1 LIRDEA
7 ACEHSLVSIQTGL
20 NIVSGMGLFVG
31 GGDGTIDVGDTIT
44 VVQAIGSDLVG
55 ETRQIVSVASE
66 SMATVDAAWAQDT
79 GGVAMTHQFST
90 GTGACPGRMRQN
102 KLEHDMETLSASL
115 LATNTDTRDQVS
127 QAIQANRAA
136 NLATATAVETSLAA
150 KVTAMATEQTDRRT
164 DRDVVEAAL
173 TTMASD
179 VASRHATALTAA
191 TTALTDTQ
199 TRIDAAHAAMGTE
212 ATRVH
217 TLMEHQLEQ
226 HNTDT
231 AMLSEQRTLFEGAF
245 DAQATLL
252 ANTVGSASVAAEVTA
267 SRTYVDATQAAN
279 SYDTRID
286 PVPACGTGTAATCE
300 TITGCAWDGTS
311 VCEALVV
318 ACPAAITTGPASGFE
333 SACTAVASGSCTY
346 DATGGAGGVPSCVY
360 GGGYVAGGAG
370 R

>member
-1 LIRDEA
+1 MRSAVSHVPLSVVSFLFLCPP
-7 ACEHSLVSIQTGL
+7 ACQLTELCCAPLSLWS
-20 NIVSGMGLFVG
+20 
-31 GGDGTIDVGDTIT
+31 
-44 VVQAIGSDLVG
+44 A
-55 ETRQIVSVASE
+55 
-66 SMATVDAAWAQDT
+66 
-79 GGVAMTHQFST
+79 
-90 GTGACPGRMRQN
+90 GRMRQN

-217 TLMEHQLEQ
+217 TLCVSPP
-226 HNTDT
+226 DT
-231 AMLSEQRTLFEGAF
+231 
-245 DAQATLL
+245 TLL
-252 ANTVGSASVAAEVTA
+252 
-267 SRTYVDATQAAN
+267 
-279 SYDTRID
+279 
-286 PVPACGTGTAATCE
+286 PACACRRN
-300 TITGCAWDGTS
+300 
-311 VCEALVV
+311 ALFPFPFSLLSSLFSLSMSSLCNRV
-318 ACPAAITTGPASGFE
+318 AFSGRGE
-333 SACTAVASGSCTY
+333 H
-346 DATGGAGGVPSCVY
+346 
-360 GGGYVAGGAG
+360 
-370 R
+370 